1 MARAKADHQGQA
13 GQAAIGTERRRATA
27 AVSRL
32 LTKLLTPAA
41 RQRGFAAVAVIEEW
55 PQIVGPAL
63 ARRCHPVRLAFRPG
77 TKTGGTLVLQAAGGA
92 ALELQHSAP
101 QLLER
106 LNDYFGFRAAARI
119 QLLQMPLR
127 QPPPPPTP
135 PPARPLTDAEES
147 ALAASVAGI
156 GDSELSTALEAL
168 GRSIKARQ
176 PAADGERHP

>member
-1 MARAKADHQGQA
+1 MAQRTAVHQGQA
-13 GQAAIGTERRRATA
+13 TVPAIGTERRRATA

-55 PQIVGPAL
+55 PLIVGPAL

-77 TKTGGTLVLQAAGGA
+77 SKSGGTLVLQAAGGA

-101 QLLER
+101 QILER
-106 LNDYFGFRAAARI
+106 VNDYFGFRAAARL

-127 QPPPPPTP
+127 PAKPQPAPPQT
-135 PPARPLTDAEES
+135 RPLSAAEEA
-147 ALAASVAGI
+147 ALAASVAAI
-156 GDSELSTALEAL
+156 GDTELGAALEAL
-168 GRSIKARQ
+168 GRSIKGRQ
-176 PAADGERHP
+176 PAA

>member
-1 MARAKADHQGQA
+1 MVQRTAVHQGPETK
-13 GQAAIGTERRRATA
+13 AAIGTERRRATA

-55 PQIVGPAL
+55 PAIVGPDL

-77 TKTGGTLVLQAAGGA
+77 SKTGGTLVLQASGGA
-92 ALELQHSAP
+92 ALELQHSTP

-106 LNDYFGFRAAARI
+106 VNDYFGFRAAARL

-127 QPPPPPTP
+127 PAKAAAAPPRT
-135 PPARPLTDAEES
+135 RPLTDAEE
-147 ALAASVAGI
+147 AVLAADVAAI
-156 GDSELSTALEAL
+156 GDSELGAALAAL
-168 GRSIKARQ
+168 GRSIKGRQ
-176 PAADGERHP
+176 PAG

>member
-1 MARAKADHQGQA
+1 VGQRADPHGRET
-13 GQAAIGTERRRATA
+13 QAAIGTERRRATA
-27 AVSRL
+27 AVARL

-55 PQIVGPAL
+55 PLIVGPAL

-77 TKTGGTLVLQAAGGA
+77 STTGGTLVLQASGGA

-101 QLLER
+101 QILER
-106 LNDYFGFRAAARI
+106 VNDYFGFRAAARL

-127 QPPPPPTP
+127 
-135 PPARPLTDAEES
+135 PARPEPTAPSMRPLNEAEEAVLAES
-147 ALAASVAGI
+147 VAAIGDADLGAALA
-156 GDSELSTALEAL
+156 AL

-176 PAADGERHP
+176 PAP

>member
-1 MARAKADHQGQA
+1 MVQRTAVHQGPETI
-13 GQAAIGTERRRATA
+13 AAIGTERRRATA

-55 PQIVGPAL
+55 PAIVGPDL

-77 TKTGGTLVLQAAGGA
+77 SKTGGTLVLQAAGGA
-92 ALELQHSAP
+92 ALELQHSTP

-106 LNDYFGFRAAARI
+106 VNDYFGFRAAARL

-127 QPPPPPTP
+127 PAKAAPAAPPT
-135 PPARPLTDAEES
+135 RPLTDAEE
-147 ALAASVAGI
+147 AVLAAGVAGI
-156 GDSELSTALEAL
+156 GDSELGAALAAL
-168 GRSIKARQ
+168 GRSIKGRQ
-176 PAADGERHP
+176 AAG